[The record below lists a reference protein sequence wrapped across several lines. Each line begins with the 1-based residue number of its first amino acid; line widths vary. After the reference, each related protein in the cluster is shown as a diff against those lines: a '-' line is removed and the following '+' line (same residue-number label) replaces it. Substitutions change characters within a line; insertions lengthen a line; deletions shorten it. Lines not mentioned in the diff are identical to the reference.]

1 MNSSTTALVR
11 FALLALRGGAANPL
25 ADLLATLKRANTR
38 SKPKESHSDVG
49 RGQEIPVSGADS
61 PGIKF
66 QAYEDMHALRK
77 SGDLNGRTA
86 QRDGSYIGTSGTNL
100 GTLNSLLAPNKPGN
114 PGGFHLAAAF
124 LKPLD
129 SRVSTYLTEAAAV
142 QIKTAELIKAAGE
155 VQPDGTTAATKKLW
169 AVTAERQNKDND
181 DHVDIDYQIVGTTNP
196 KTKGKKENLST
207 MTQVL
212 GREGLWSELH
222 QSLSRYP
229 MPELTFAGNSDNS
242 FAAGTAHGLKDKDA
256 IYFTPKGLAV
266 LTDSGANPYFD
277 KLGPWY
283 VKKIDDLKF
292 KLHSAQDL
300 TTLVNGDT
308 DETVPANQVLRKTD
322 MEHYMHPARLAE
334 AFRRLYKDSEG
345 FRETYETGGPANTA
359 AWWLREM
366 DDLKL
371 KDGKIPLKRDGDGNL
386 ERDANGLTFKPEDN
400 NILKAA
406 NFQALMEWI
415 PCFGELLIQ
424 SSDDPQIP
432 KAKVKGLGNSTLEDL
447 STAAGMT
454 GVTVPD
460 PINQYSQKTFDDRD
474 IFHSNAAKLQDLLYK
489 KVLQTI
495 QEGTVQRNKA
505 TLDALCNKLEK
516 LEVQKI
522 AEKFEGSNYLSIW
535 IPVLQSILK
544 PTKEWSF
551 EEHVLGTMT
560 TVGQHKLFV
569 VLSCMADFLYVLL
582 NSGFDRMLMQ
592 DHEEKMNKLIEAY
605 ERIEAEATN
614 GTTPIAQWKVEVAE
628 YVFIKTGSNAAA
640 VAAAA
645 AASLAGGPGPTAAQI
660 AARDLFPYITKLPP
674 TVMLGKLKDETQSEF
689 FKALKP
695 VLKELKKL
703 RKDTTDPIR
712 AVEDKLC
719 ENRYKKLVEEI
730 FKRLKA
736 LFNVDEEI
744 AMIKRK
750 LHVDL
755 GI

>member
-66 QAYEDMHALRK
+66 QAYEDMHILRK
-77 SGDLNGRTA
+77 AGTLAGNKDDRT
-86 QRDGSYIGTSGTNL
+86 GSYDGATGGKL
-100 GTLNSLLAPNKPGN
+100 GTLNSLRAPGN
-114 PGGFHLAAAF
+114 TLGVDGFTSASVDPVAGF

-129 SRVSTYLTEAAAV
+129 SRVSTYLTEAANV
-142 QIKTAELIKAAGE
+142 QIKTAELIKPAGE
-155 VQPDGTTAATKKLW
+155 VQPDGTATHKLW
-169 AVTAERQNKDND
+169 AITAERPNNSDAT
-181 DHVDIDYQIVGTTNP
+181 HVDLEYQIVGTTNP

-212 GREGLWSELH
+212 GREGLWSELF

-229 MPELTFAGNSDNS
+229 MPELRYTDGDGKFT
-242 FAAGTAHGLKDKDA
+242 AGTPHGLKDKDA
-256 IYFTPKGLAV
+256 IYFTLKGLEA
-266 LTDSGANPYFD
+266 LTASSTKNTAFD

-283 VKKIDDLKF
+283 VEKTDDLNF
-292 KLHSAQDL
+292 MLHNTSELSAEITGNQA
-300 TTLVNGDT
+300 VSIS
-308 DETVPANQVLRKTD
+308 ANQVLRKTD
-322 MEHYMHPARLAE
+322 MEYYMHPARLAE

-371 KDGKIPLKRDGDGNL
+371 KDGKIPLKRDASGNL
-386 ERDANGLTFKPEDN
+386 DTDANGLTFKPKDT
-400 NILKAA
+400 NILKAD
-406 NFQALMEWI
+406 NFKDLVKWI

-424 SSDDPQIP
+424 KSTSIKMN
-432 KAKVKGLGNSTLEDL
+432 KATVKGLSDTLEKL
-447 STAAGMT
+447 SKDAGMT
-454 GVTVPD
+454 GTPD
-460 PINQYSQKTFDDRD
+460 PIDDFPELQLDKKD
-474 IFHSNAAKLQDLLYK
+474 IFDASVKNKLQALLYK

-522 AEKFEGSNYLSIW
+522 AEKFEGSNYLTIW

-551 EEHVLGTMT
+551 KEHVLGTMT

-605 ERIEAEATN
+605 ERIEKEATN
-614 GTTPIAQWKVEVAE
+614 GIAKWKVSPAQYQFIDEV
-628 YVFIKTGSNAAA
+628 SNANDGDSIGSVA
-640 VAAAA
+640 VD
-645 AASLAGGPGPTAAQI
+645 STNIGKAQQLL
-660 AARDLFPYITKLPP
+660 RYITKLPP

-750 LHVDL
+750 LLVDL
-755 GI
+755 EI